1 MPKHP
6 FRLIQ
11 GIEWVPCCIG
21 VGFNLYRAYQED
33 KRGKAPADL
42 THAQQ
47 GEYMLYGIYQLGTFI
62 GTLKGLEQLLR

>member
-1 MPKHP
+1 
-6 FRLIQ
+6 
-11 GIEWVPCCIG
+11 
-21 VGFNLYRAYQED
+21 LYRAYQED